1 MRPRASRN
9 LAQLDDRRFFPA
21 VAEGLALVEK
31 NLDRLCA
38 ATATLQAAGQ
48 PHPARVLSL
57 LAEEEAAKYL
67 ILLDAVRCPREPQ
80 ERLSRQLHRL
90 NDHLAKGLYAR
101 VCGWRPVTLA
111 ELQEYIDRE
120 REELYL
126 DGPNDVD
133 WILRNDIIQEREGAL
148 YVDYIQRDE
157 GCEWW
162 DPTSTEEW
170 SKAKPLPQ
178 SVKLARHFHTAGF
191 STSEALAAV
200 AELWR
205 AIPLS
210 DDTRCQTILS
220 ANHQTLEWLN
230 TLGLLVDQLHDV
242 YQHIIREWQFPM
254 YGLDLSKIEVRAETL
269 RERQREWSP
278 D

>member
-1 MRPRASRN
+1 MRPRASKN

-31 NLDRLCA
+31 NLDRLCSGI
-38 ATATLQAAGQ
+38 ATLQAADQ

-67 ILLDAVRCPREPQ
+67 ILLDAARCPREPQ
-80 ERLSRQLHRL
+80 ERLSRQLHRF

-111 ELQEYIDRE
+111 ELQEYIDHE
-120 REELYL
+120 RQELYL

-133 WILRNDIIQEREGAL
+133 WILRNDIKQQREGAL
-148 YVDYIQRDE
+148 YVDYVQRDE

-162 DPTSTEEW
+162 DPARTEEW
-170 SKAKPLPQ
+170 FKGTSLPA
-178 SVKLARHFHTAGF
+178 SVKLARHFHAAGF
-191 STSEALAAV
+191 SAAEALATV

-205 AIPLS
+205 AIPLAG
-210 DDTRCQTILS
+210 DTRCQVILT
-220 ANHQTLEWLN
+220 ANHQTLEFLN
-230 TLGLLVDQLHDV
+230 ARGLLLEQPQDV
-242 YQHIIREWQFPM
+242 YQHIMREWQFPM
-254 YGLDLSKIEVRAETL
+254 HGLDLSPIKVSAETL
-269 RERQREWSP
+269 RERQRHWSP